1 MDRELCDESRDYA
14 LSRKTKKATEARLYH
29 LVRERLMRTTVFRS
43 FPGRSANYNV
53 GILSLCHLGKSA

>member
-53 GILSLCHLGKSA
+53 GI